1 LAYQKDAYS
10 KGWTMRGSLVL
21 LGLVLFSPAAAAD
34 ATRDEV
40 MSGATRCAGLTDN
53 RMSLDCFYGA
63 AQPMRA
69 QLGLAPASPAQ
80 VKLVPPPGAVYP
92 TAGASNLDEVLSGA
106 ARCDGLVDNRTWLDC
121 FYGSA
126 QPMRAQLG
134 LAPAPPAQVRLV
146 PPPSAV
152 YAGAAL
158 ARRAPAEKPG
168 SFVADIL
175 GSSRP
180 VASNV
185 PMASYKFGRDGKFT
199 VVLKNGQTYRQEESD
214 MVLAKWNRPPDTYL
228 VTITASSDKF
238 VLKVKGQPGVAFR
251 VRRM

>member
-1 LAYQKDAYS
+1 
-10 KGWTMRGSLVL
+10 MRGWLVL
-21 LGLVLFSPAAAAD
+21 LGLVVFSSVAVAD

-40 MSGATRCAGLTDN
+40 MSGAARCAGLTDN
-53 RMSLDCFYGA
+53 RLSLDCFYGS

-69 QLGLAPASPAQ
+69 QLGLSPAPAAQ

-92 TAGASNLDEVLSGA
+92 RTDAKRDLDEVMSGA
-106 ARCDGLVDNRTWLDC
+106 ARCAGLADNRTWLDC

-126 QPMRAQLG
+126 QPMRASLG
-134 LAPAPPAQVRLV
+134 LTPAPLAQVKLV
-146 PPPSAV
+146 PPPGAV
-152 YAGAAL
+152 YADADS
-158 ARRAPAEKPG
+158 ARRAPAEKPS
-168 SFVADIL
+168 SFVTDIL
-175 GSSRP
+175 GSSKP

-199 VVLKNGQTYRQEESD
+199 VVLKNGQTYRQEEYD
-214 MVLAKWNRPPDTYL
+214 MALAKWNRAPDTYL
-228 VTITASSDKF
+228 VTIIAASDKF